1 MSKPIKKPSKPKEFS
16 VIYGDKLHIE
26 SAEPNKCPVCGSESI
41 SYGDLEGEFDGN
53 KVYFEAW
60 CDKGHTFEEWYEL
73 TFIESVKKED

>member
-16 VIYGDKLHIE
+16 VIYGDKRHIE
-26 SAEPNKCPVCGSESI
+26 SSEPGKCPICGSTSI
-41 SYGDLEGEFDGN
+41 SYGEPDGEGE
-53 KVYFEAW
+53 KMYFQAW